1 MSNGSE
7 LKSPGSMVPDVMREM
22 IVQAV
27 RFANAAAGEGITID
41 GLSPEIFLLDYSEAT
56 DEEDWH
62 TLADRVDAALR
73 AGGG

>member
-1 MSNGSE
+1 MG
-7 LKSPGSMVPDVMREM
+7 PAPDAMRQM

-41 GLSPEIFLLDYSEAT
+41 RLSPELFLLDYNEAT
-56 DEEDWH
+56 GDEDWR

-73 AGGG
+73 ARSDG